1 MKKTPM
7 EEWIIKR
14 TGISPANP
22 KELKTY
28 QLKKIVETLNY
39 AKKNSAFYQKQ
50 LAGINLEQIKSWD
63 DFDQF
68 PFTTAE
74 DIKNDPFAFLCVP
87 QSRIDRIVTLNT
99 SGTSGKKK
107 RIFFTDEDLQK
118 TVDFFDYGMRSL
130 VDSTDRVMV
139 LLPGQAYG
147 TIGNLLKKALERTKT
162 TCVVYG
168 LLTDLDAAERII
180 IENKI
185 NCIVGIPIQVL
196 YLSRMKQNGFKRIEK
211 VLLSTDYV
219 PQAMVAE
226 LNRKFGCQVFNHYG
240 MTEMGYG
247 GGVEC
252 QALNGYHLREGDL
265 YFEIIDP
272 VSGKPVADGV
282 YGEIVFTSFGREA
295 MPLIRYRTGDIGA
308 FSPATCQCGTFLR
321 TMKKV
326 KGRINNRIHFEDGI
340 YFDLKA
346 LEEILLAFEDL
357 VDYQVTVKDK
367 HLVRI
372 DVAFYN
378 EEQSSEKEN
387 WLKMRVQEYFDE
399 HYELP
404 VQVEVDKNQL
414 QKPDQLVNSMIK
426 RKIVDSRREKSDE

>member
-14 TGISPANP
+14 TGIIPANQNQ
-22 KELKTY
+22 LKTY
-28 QLKKIVETLNY
+28 QLKKIVETLSY

-50 LAGINLEQIKSWD
+50 LEGIDPEQIKSWD
-63 DFDQF
+63 DFNRL
-68 PFTTAE
+68 PFTTAD
-74 DIKNDPFAFLCVP
+74 DIKNQPFAFLCVP

-99 SGTSGKKK
+99 SGTSGNKK
-107 RIFFTDEDLQK
+107 RIFFTEEDLQK

-130 VDSTDRVMV
+130 IDSADRVMV

-147 TIGNLLKKALERTKT
+147 TIGNLLKKALDRTKT
-162 TCVVYG
+162 VCVVYG
-168 LLTDLDAAERII
+168 LLTDLDAVEKII
-180 IENKI
+180 VENEI

-196 YLSRMKQNGFKRIEK
+196 YLSRMKQDGFKSIEK

-219 PQAMVAE
+219 PQAMAFE
-226 LNRKFGCQVFNHYG
+226 LNQKFDCQVFNHYG

-282 YGEIVFTSFGREA
+282 YGEVVFTSFNREA

-308 FSPATCQCGTFLR
+308 FSQATCQCGTFLR

-326 KGRINNRIHFEDGI
+326 EGRINNRIYLEDGI
-340 YFDLKA
+340 YFDLKE
-346 LEEILLAFEDL
+346 LEEILLAVEDL

-367 HLVRI
+367 HLLRI

-399 HYELP
+399 NCDLSI
-404 VQVEVDKNQL
+404 QVEVAKVQL
-414 QKPDQLVNSMIK
+414 QKPDQLVNSMVK
-426 RKIVDSRREKSDE
+426 RKIVDLRREKRDE

>member
-14 TGISPANP
+14 TGISPTNP
-22 KELKTY
+22 KELETY
-28 QLKKIVETLNY
+28 QLKKIVEALNY

-50 LAGINLEQIKSWD
+50 LAGINPEQLKSWD
-63 DFDQF
+63 DFYQL

-130 VDSTDRVMV
+130 VDSTDRVIV

-147 TIGNLLKKALERTKT
+147 TIGNLLKKALDRTKT

-196 YLSRMKQNGFKRIEK
+196 YLSRMKQNGFKEIEK

-226 LNRKFGCQVFNHYG
+226 FKRKFGCQVFNHYG

-252 QALNGYHLREGDL
+252 EALNGYHLREGDL

-272 VSGKPVADGV
+272 VSGIPVADGV
-282 YGEIVFTSFGREA
+282 YGEVVFTSFDREA

-308 FSPATCQCGTFLR
+308 FSQATCQCGTFLR

-326 KGRINNRIHFEDGI
+326 EGRINNRVYLKDGI
-340 YFDLKA
+340 YFDLKE
-346 LEEILLAFEDL
+346 LEEILLAVEDL
-357 VDYQVTVKDK
+357 VDYQVVVKDGQS
-367 HLVRI
+367 LRI
-372 DVAFYN
+372 DVSFYN
-378 EEQSSEKEN
+378 EEQSAEKERQI
-387 WLKMRVQEYFDE
+387 KIRVQEYFDE
-399 HYELP
+399 NGELSI
-404 VQVEVDKNQL
+404 QVEVAKNQL
-414 QKPDQLVNSMIK
+414 QKPDQLVNSMVK
-426 RKIVDSRREKSDE
+426 RKILDLRREKGNE

>member
-14 TGISPANP
+14 TGISPANQN
-22 KELKTY
+22 ELQTY
-28 QLKKIVETLNY
+28 QFKEIIKTLSY
-39 AKKNSAFYQKQ
+39 AKNNSMFYQQQ
-50 LAGINLEQIKSWD
+50 LDGIDPELIKSWD
-63 DFDQF
+63 DFNHL
-68 PFTTAE
+68 PFTTAD
-74 DIKNDPFAFLCVP
+74 DIKNQPFAFLCVP

-99 SGTSGKKK
+99 SGTSGNKK
-107 RIFFTDEDLQK
+107 RIFFTDQDLQK

-130 VDSTDRVMV
+130 IDNTDRVMV

-147 TIGNLLKKALERTKT
+147 TIGSLLKKALDRTKT
-162 TCVVYG
+162 ACAVYG
-168 LLTDLDAAERII
+168 LLNDLDAVEKTM

-196 YLSRMKQNGFKRIEK
+196 YLSRIKQAGFKQIEK

-219 PQAMVAE
+219 PQAMVTE
-226 LNRKFGCQVFNHYG
+226 LDQKFGCQVFNHYG

-272 VSGKPVADGV
+272 DSGKPVADGV
-282 YGEIVFTSFGREA
+282 YGEIVFTSFDREA

-308 FSPATCQCGTFLR
+308 FSQASCQCGTFLR

-326 KGRINNRIHFEDGI
+326 EGRISNRINLDDGVCV
-340 YFDLKA
+340 DLKE
-346 LEEILLAFEDL
+346 LEEILLAVEDL

-367 HLVRI
+367 RLLRI
-372 DVAFYN
+372 DVSFYH
-378 EEQSSEKEN
+378 EEQSAQKEQLIKTRV
-387 WLKMRVQEYFDE
+387 LKYFDKNC
-399 HYELP
+399 ELSI
-404 VQVEVDKNQL
+404 QVEVGKKQL
-414 QKPDQLVNSMIK
+414 QKPDQLVNSMVK
-426 RKIVDSRREKSDE
+426 RKIVDLRREKDDE